1 MTEQERKHFDKMYSR
16 MLETNSNK
24 KIKNKAVLRL
34 LELISY
40 LFSVCK
46 YEVQHREGDTLYRVV
61 FDISTNDNLAESFI
75 LKHSIG
81 YGHDNTSVSV
91 EIVDNGAQ
99 PSWVRSVP
107 RGYRRAIIF
116 TGNRTRRNLLAN
128 VKRIFDSIP
137 DQVRCELY
145 LSGFKINYELTD

>member
-46 YEVQHREGDTLYRVV
+46 YEVQHR
-61 FDISTNDNLAESFI
+61 
-75 LKHSIG
+75 
-81 YGHDNTSVSV
+81 
-91 EIVDNGAQ
+91 
-99 PSWVRSVP
+99 
-107 RGYRRAIIF
+107 
-116 TGNRTRRNLLAN
+116 
-128 VKRIFDSIP
+128 
-137 DQVRCELY
+137 
-145 LSGFKINYELTD
+145 